1 MLWLRCSPLKRA
13 LCLIHKKS
21 VVCGCRFLWHFV
33 HVLSAIQYC
42 FSLPNEVAMYLVL
55 KNRSDCLIVL
65 LSLRE
70 VSIVGS
76 SRFEQ
81 FGAFTYRLKVC
92 RQLSIVLRCLMKRQS
107 VCRCKFQCH
116 CLIELSCPC
125 VVSWFVGE
133 GLHIDLVAK

>member
-1 MLWLRCSPLKRA
+1 MSY
-13 LCLIHKKS
+13 CLI
-21 VVCGCRFLWHFV
+21 GF
-33 HVLSAIQYC
+33 
-42 FSLPNEVAMYLVL
+42 
-55 KNRSDCLIVL
+55 

-81 FGAFTYRLKVC
+81 FGAFTCWLKVS

-116 CLIELSCPC
+116 CLIELSCPF

-133 GLHIDLVAK
+133 GFHIGLVAK